1 MWHPHVLQSFS
12 IYSSYHLLPN
22 TRQSAAIKHALL
34 NPPTKDFPSGQA
46 LKLHWY
52 PGSRSFGMGSTLP
65 GGPPES
71 NALWLWWPLWPWH
84 QKRTHDAQIK
94 WDRWN
99 GETWTASTV
108 SAISRWFCW
117 KKSDVIHKKDRLYVM
132 VSMDFWWFRIS
143 EHDLW
148 PEPSGISSK
157 GSMSWKWAKSV
168 GMLRI
173 SQDISGSSMGDQESG
188 RIWLA
193 TILNKCT
200 ISISISFYI
209 YIHYI
214 YKYTHWLYLSIYLSI
229 DLSIDLSINLS
240 IGISIDLSIYLSF
253 SIYLSIY
260 LSI

>member
-1 MWHPHVLQSFS
+1 MLCWILQRRIFPAVHRWSS
-12 IYSSYHLLPN
+12 IPRIQIFRHGLDI
-22 TRQSAAIKHALL
+22 TRSA
-34 NPPTKDFPSGQA
+34 
-46 LKLHWY
+46 
-52 PGSRSFGMGSTLP
+52 
-65 GGPPES
+65 PES

-84 QKRTHDAQIK
+84 PKKTHDAQIT

-168 GMLRI
+168 GCSGYLRI

-240 IGISIDLSIYLSF
+240 IGISIDLSIYLSIF
-253 SIYLSIY
+253 LSLSIYLSIY